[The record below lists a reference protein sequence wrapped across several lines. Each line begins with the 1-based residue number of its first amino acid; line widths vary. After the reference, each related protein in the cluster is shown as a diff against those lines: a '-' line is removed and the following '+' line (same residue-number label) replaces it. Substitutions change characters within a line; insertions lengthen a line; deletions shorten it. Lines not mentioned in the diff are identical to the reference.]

1 MFRQSHIVLAS
12 SLLLLIALPVIRA
25 DLMCYVCDNC
35 AQLPKD
41 APLLAC
47 NKDFF
52 NPGGSTEASTL
63 TTTTTT
69 EARTTTTQE
78 TTSTPETTTVITSV
92 QTDPP
97 TTESTTTT
105 VETTTS
111 DPTTE
116 STQSTE
122 STEAPIPTPATAAP
136 VQTTTGVPTPPAE
149 DLSALSVALNT
160 TRLVPVN
167 EDAETTTPLSSL
179 AIRQRR
185 AVIETEY
192 TYHCYSV
199 QVSVNGTMS
208 TDRGCSRVS
217 TMEGVCEQ
225 LKIQNNNTEL
235 ANCNPCSMNACNGSS
250 ALQSSILATL
260 LLAIVAFALQRN

>member
-1 MFRQSHIVLAS
+1 MFNSSPIVLAS

-25 DLMCYVCDNC
+25 DLMCYVCDDC

-47 NKDFF
+47 NEDFF
-52 NPGGSTEASTL
+52 NPGGSTEASTV
-63 TTTTTT
+63 TTTSTT
-69 EARTTTTQE
+69 EASTTTTQE
-78 TTSTPETTTVITSV
+78 TTAAPVETTTAITSAE
-92 QTDPP
+92 TDPP

-105 VETTTS
+105 VETTTTEQ
-111 DPTTE
+111 TTE
-116 STQSTE
+116 TTQSTQT
-122 STEAPIPTPATAAP
+122 TETPIPTPPTAGP

-149 DLSALSVALNT
+149 DLAALSVALNT
-160 TRLVPVN
+160 TRLVPV
-167 EDAETTTPLSSL
+167 DAGEETTTPSL

-185 AVIETEY
+185 AVINTEF

-199 QVSVNGTMS
+199 QVTVNGSMT

-217 TMEGVCEQ
+217 TFEGVCEQ
-225 LKIQNNNTEL
+225 LKIQNNSTEL

-250 ALQSSILATL
+250 ALQNSVLASL
-260 LLAIVAFALQRN
+260 LLALVAFALQRN

>member
-1 MFRQSHIVLAS
+1 MFNKSHIVLAS

-25 DLMCYVCDNC
+25 DLMCYVCDDC

-47 NKDFF
+47 NEDFF
-52 NPGGSTEASTL
+52 NPGGSTEASTVT

-69 EARTTTTQE
+69 EASTTPTEE
-78 TTSTPETTTVITSV
+78 TTAAPVETTTAITSV
-92 QTDPP
+92 ETDPP
-97 TTESTTTT
+97 TTESS
-105 VETTTS
+105 TTS
-111 DPTTE
+111 VESTVTSEATTE

-122 STEAPIPTPATAAP
+122 APIPTPPTVGP
-136 VQTTTGVPTPPAE
+136 VQTTTGVPTPPTE
-149 DLSALSVALNT
+149 DLAALSVALNT
-160 TRLVPVN
+160 TRLVPV
-167 EDAETTTPLSSL
+167 DADAAAETTTPIPTPL

-185 AVIETEY
+185 AVV

-199 QVSVNGTMS
+199 QVTVNGTMT
-208 TDRGCSRVS
+208 TDRGCSRVT

-235 ANCNPCSMNACNGSS
+235 ANCDPCSMNACNGGST
-250 ALQSSILATL
+250 LQNSVLASL
-260 LLAIVAFALQRN
+260 LLALVAFALQRN

>member
-1 MFRQSHIVLAS
+1 MFPKSHIVLAS

-47 NKDFF
+47 NEDFF
-52 NPGGSTEASTL
+52 NPGGSTEASTV
-63 TTTTTT
+63 TTT
-69 EARTTTTQE
+69 EASTTTTQE
-78 TTSTPETTTVITSV
+78 TTTTPETTTLIVTSV

-97 TTESTTTT
+97 ATESTTTT

-122 STEAPIPTPATAAP
+122 STEAPIPTPGTAGP
-136 VQTTTGVPTPPAE
+136 VETTTGVPTPPAE

-167 EDAETTTPLSSL
+167 KDEGTTTPTSSL

-185 AVIETEY
+185 AVIDTDY

-225 LKIQNNNTEL
+225 LKIQNKNTEL

-250 ALQSSILATL
+250 SLQSSILATL

>member
-1 MFRQSHIVLAS
+1 MFSKSHIVLAS

-25 DLMCYVCDNC
+25 DLMCYVCDDC

-52 NPGGSTEASTL
+52 NPGGSTEASTV
-63 TTTTTT
+63 TTSSTT
-69 EARTTTTQE
+69 EASTTVELETTLSSVE
-78 TTSTPETTTVITSV
+78 TTAATTSTEADPPSTEITS
-92 QTDPP
+92 
-97 TTESTTTT
+97 
-105 VETTTS
+105 TTS
-111 DPTTE
+111 EPTTE
-116 STQSTE
+116 STQ
-122 STEAPIPTPATAAP
+122 STEAPIPTPATAGP

-149 DLSALSVALNT
+149 DLAALPVALNT
-160 TRLVPVN
+160 TRLVPV
-167 EDAETTTPLSSL
+167 DVETTTSSL

-185 AVIETEY
+185 AVIDTGY

-199 QVSVNGTMS
+199 QVTVNGTMS

-217 TMEGVCEQ
+217 TFEGVCEQ
-225 LKIQNNNTEL
+225 LKMQNNNTEL

-250 ALQSSILATL
+250 TLQRSVLASL
-260 LLAIVAFALQRN
+260 LLALVAFALQRN